1 MEPPEKFC
9 HGIKGI
15 ISFFVLQFFIVLVSI
30 EDVADFYSL
39 DILIN
44 GINDTIFSLIN
55 AEAFKSLIVE
65 ILEFLAVL
73 RLRGPTQ

>member
-1 MEPPEKFC
+1 MKQ
-9 HGIKGI
+9 I
-15 ISFFVLQFFIVLVSI
+15 ISFFVLQFFIVLASI

>member
-1 MEPPEKFC
+1 MKQ
-9 HGIKGI
+9 I

-73 RLRGPTQ
+73 RLRSPTQ